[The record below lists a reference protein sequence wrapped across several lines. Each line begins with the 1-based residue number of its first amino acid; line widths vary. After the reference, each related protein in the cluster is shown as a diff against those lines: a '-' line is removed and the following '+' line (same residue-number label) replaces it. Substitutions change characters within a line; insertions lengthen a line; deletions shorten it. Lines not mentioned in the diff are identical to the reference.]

1 MNALNLLEEQH
12 AEVDELLNTLEK
24 IEDEAEKEALFTE
37 LADKLAAHATMEERL
52 FYPAVKA
59 KNTEEILLESVE
71 EHLSIKRVLADMLGL
86 EVSDENFDA
95 KLSVMKEQISHH
107 AHEEEEGELF
117 PKVRKAFNA
126 GELEAL
132 GNEMIAMFE
141 QLMAEG
147 PRKNVP
153 AETGA
158 AAPI

>member
-1 MNALNLLEEQH
+1 MNALTLLKEQH
-12 AEVDELLNTLEK
+12 TEVDELLEKLEK
-24 IEDEAEKEALFTE
+24 TGDESNKETLFIE

-59 KNTEEILLESVE
+59 KNTEEILVESVE
-71 EHLSIKRVLADMLGL
+71 EHLSIKRVLADML
-86 EVSDENFDA
+86 EMSIEDENFDA

-117 PKVRKAFNA
+117 PKVRKAFSA
-126 GELEAL
+126 AELEAL
-132 GNEMIAMFE
+132 GSEMLALFE
-141 QLMAEG
+141 ELMEQG

-153 AETGA
+153 AETGE